1 VTVGFILIVAMN
13 HEIFENLY
21 VKFTAELDVLRAS
34 DTGQVKNL
42 ADALAVVRNSLIEL
56 RQLTLADD
64 FDSPS
69 AEIHFF
75 KVIKPK
81 FYAQKILAFE
91 RYNLE
96 MNKPVGTTE
105 MLRAYFEDE
114 LRQLRRFFQQYAFL
128 YQYYRS
134 GAVELD
140 ELYFIRGAEMS
151 SLIIPEM
158 PDPDPL
164 FSTSMDYMFAKFI
177 AFEQMQQ
184 LILKQIAVLTGTA
197 VAADLSAPDSG
208 VKWTGKI
215 VNLGELVY
223 GLYYTGQLNHG
234 NAQISEIVAAFERMF
249 SVKIR
254 DVHHTFGEIRERKV
268 SSPSKFI
275 DSMGMAIQ
283 QRVEEDLRYKPPG
296 Y

>member
-1 VTVGFILIVAMN
+1 MN

-21 VKFTAELDVLRAS
+21 VKFAAELDVLKAG
-34 DTGQVKNL
+34 DAGQVKNL
-42 ADALAVVRNSLIEL
+42 TDTLAVVRHCLIEL
-56 RQLTLADD
+56 RQLALAVP
-64 FDSPS
+64 FDSPA

-75 KVIKPK
+75 KQVKPK
-81 FYAQKILAFE
+81 FYARKILAFE
-91 RYNLE
+91 EYNLE
-96 MNKPVGTTE
+96 MNKPVGTVE
-105 MLRAYFEDE
+105 MMRAYFEDE

-140 ELYFIRGAEMS
+140 SLYFIRGAEMP
-151 SLIIPEM
+151 SLVIPEM

-164 FSTSMDYMFAKFI
+164 FSTSMDYLIAKFI
-177 AFEQMQQ
+177 AFERMQQ
-184 LILKQIAVLTGTA
+184 VILQRIAVLDGHA
-197 VAADLSAPDSG
+197 VAADLSAPETG

-215 VNLGELVY
+215 VNLGELIY

-283 QRVEEDLRYKPPG
+283 QRVDEDLRYRPG
-296 Y
+296 